1 MTPKSLEPVTLI
13 MIIGGGVLYHV
24 SQKATPVGLNPF
36 LALAVSFGVASLGC
50 LALFVGNQGLAA
62 PGLHGVNWTSIGL
75 AAAVMLIESGYLIGY
90 RAGLQ
95 LNRTAFASNNLVAMF
110 LLVIG
115 TFFYG
120 ESFGVRTGV
129 GMVLCMAG
137 LLFLR

>member
-1 MTPKSLEPVTLI
+1 MNPKSLEPITLI

-24 SQKATPVGLNPF
+24 SQKATPAGLNPF

-50 LALFVGNQGLAA
+50 LALFVGSQGPAT
-62 PGLHGVNWTSIGL
+62 PGVHGVNWTSLGL

-95 LNRTAFASNNLVAMF
+95 LNRTAFACNNLVALA
-110 LLVIG
+110 LLAVG
-115 TFFYG
+115 TFHYG
-120 ESFGVRTGV
+120 ESFGVRTGL
-129 GMVLCMAG
+129 GMTLCVAG